1 MVTTFNEILI
11 KEGITKAEISER
23 NGLNPTTIHYL
34 CKDPNYHKK
43 RKAVTKYKALLAINE
58 MGGSNKEYELNEV
71 FPE

>member
-1 MVTTFNEILI
+1 MTIFYKILI
-11 KEGITKAEISER
+11 KEGITKAEISEK

-34 CKDPNYHKK
+34 CKDPDYHKK

-58 MGGSNKEYELNEV
+58 MGGSKKKYELNDI